1 MLTYEQAKNKIY
13 QYLQE
18 NIDAI
23 QEDNPLYKE
32 YELIWREEYT
42 VEFERGWVMKYGL
55 GDPFPETPIPTKIV
69 NGPIGTV
76 LIVDKYIP
84 QCIDLWDRIGAEFL
98 IRDYMS
104 SYDKGFEVF
113 KDTAYCGETA
123 KILPVK
129 W

>member
-23 QEDNPLYKE
+23 QEDNPLYKK
-32 YELIWREEYT
+32 YEMIWWEDYT
-42 VEFERGWVMKYGL
+42 VEFERGWILMYGL
-55 GDPFPETPIPTKIV
+55 GAPLPGVPTPTETVYST
-69 NGPIGTV
+69 GGTV

-84 QCIDLWDRIGAEFL
+84 QCIELWYRIGAEFL
-98 IRDYMS
+98 IQDYMS
-104 SYDKGFEVF
+104 SYDKGFETF
-113 KDTAYCGETA
+113 KDTARFGETA
-123 KILPVK
+123 KILPIK